1 VKPQA
6 GTVDVVS
13 IGEFARLSGL
23 SPRALRLYDEVGL
36 LRPARV
42 DPHSGYRWYA
52 ADQVDRARLI
62 VSLRHLGV
70 PLARIVMIVEAEPA
84 VAAQQVAAYWAEVE
98 FEHHG
103 RRALAGYLVD
113 DLAADR
119 AGSGSERYRVELRD
133 LPGRRM
139 LCLRRHV
146 NAEEL
151 VLVGRDFI
159 VRRMREAGVPRLDG
173 VEGAPFAIYHG
184 LVTADSDG
192 PVEWCRPVP
201 DAEADR
207 IAAKFPDLTLRT
219 DPAHQEA
226 YVHRPSAQSDPE
238 AWLVIQSLAAWAVQ
252 NARVAAEGVRMVLV
266 SERAPGSTGPSC
278 DIAIPLRDDPMKAR

>member
-1 VKPQA
+1 
-6 GTVDVVS
+6 VDLVS
-13 IGEFARLSGL
+13 IGEFAQLSGL

-36 LRPARV
+36 LLPARV
-42 DPHSGYRWYA
+42 DPQSGYRWYA
-52 ADQVDRARLI
+52 ADQAGRARLI

-70 PLARIVMIVEAEPA
+70 PLARIATIVEVEPA

-113 DLAADR
+113 DLTGNR
-119 AGSGSERYRVELRD
+119 AERYQVELRD
-133 LPGRRM
+133 LPARRM

-151 VLVGRDFI
+151 VLLGRDFI

-173 VEGAPFAIYHG
+173 VEGAPFVIYHG

-201 DAEADR
+201 DATADQ
-207 IAAKFPDLTLRT
+207 IADQIADEFPDLTLRT

-252 NARVAAEGVRMVLV
+252 NARVAAGGVRMVLI
-266 SERAPGSTGPSC
+266 SERSAGSAGPSC
-278 DIAIPLRDDPMKAR
+278 DIAIPLRDEPGRAR